1 MNIFVTWVSDQLSL
15 RTPTFSSWNTLFTNA
30 FKFLLEEL
38 YDCWLIIKLDLKF
51 LRGIDSLS
59 FSLNRYSPG
68 LPNWTML
75 KPTRRIS
82 IFELNVLNHI
92 YVPL

>member
-38 YDCWLIIKLDLKF
+38 YDC
-51 LRGIDSLS
+51 
-59 FSLNRYSPG
+59 
-68 LPNWTML
+68 
-75 KPTRRIS
+75 
-82 IFELNVLNHI
+82 
-92 YVPL
+92 